1 MSFLKN
7 HKKPQKNPQKN
18 HIENEQLVLRKE
30 KKNRM
35 NVTDYLLVCN

>member
-1 MSFLKN
+1 MSFLKK
-7 HKKPQKNPQKN
+7 HKKTQKKT
-18 HIENEQLVLRKE
+18 IENEQLVLRKE